1 MKYKVF
7 FSDNALKQLKK
18 LDKHISALII
28 GWIDKNLEG
37 TNNPRQ
43 HGKALVA
50 NRNGQWRYRIGDY
63 RAICEIQDNKITILV
78 LEIGH
83 RRSIY

>member
-1 MKYKVF
+1 MKYKVV